1 MSEHEFKRGDQI
13 FHTASQQAGFII
25 RVNWKIKIAYCRF
38 WRSRR
43 TWAGLPIMR
52 TKSCSESVPIRL
64 LVMRDTVPQE
74 QVEEALRQLES
85 DQVNEFME
93 GLNDAS

>member
-13 FHTASQQAGFII
+13 FHNASQRVGFITS
-25 RVNWKIKIAYCRF
+25 VNWKIKIAYCRF
-38 WRSRR
+38 WRSRSTWSGLKILR
-43 TWAGLPIMR
+43 TQ
-52 TKSCSESVPIRL
+52 SCSTPVPLRL
-64 LVMRDTVPQE
+64 LVMCDTVPQE